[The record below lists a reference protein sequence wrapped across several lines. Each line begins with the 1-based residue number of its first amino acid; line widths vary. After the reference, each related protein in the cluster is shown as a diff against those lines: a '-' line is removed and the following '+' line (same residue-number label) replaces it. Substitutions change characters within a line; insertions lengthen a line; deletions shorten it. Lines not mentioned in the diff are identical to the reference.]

1 MLPHLKDRALTLV
14 RYPEG
19 VDQEFFFEKRCP
31 THRPEWVK
39 TAAVRLEGEEEMTVC
54 LVDDLPTLMWVANLA
69 ALELHVPLAR
79 TQSPDTPD
87 ALVFDLY
94 PGAPANVLDCARVA
108 LILRDLL
115 APLKLTGYC
124 KTSGKKGLHVFV
136 PLHHPGTTFDD
147 TKQFSRAVAEI
158 LQKNYPDLVTS
169 RMAKEYRRG
178 KVFINWSQNDGSK
191 TMVGVYSL
199 RGTDK
204 PMVSFPLTW
213 GEVEAAAG
221 RGDAEMLQVLYARPW
236 TGRKVGGSLSR
247 GAGKG
252 AAAAAPVTI
261 PPHPSPLPRPRVE
274 RGMKRFPGDSLEQ
287 RYFEELLA

>member
-31 THRPEWVK
+31 SHRPGWVK
-39 TAAVRLEGEEEMTVC
+39 TAAVHLEGEEEMTVC

-69 ALELHVPLAR
+69 SLELHVPLAR

-87 ALVFDLY
+87 ALVFDLD
-94 PGAPANVLDCARVA
+94 PGAPANVVDCARVA
-108 LILRDLL
+108 LILRELL
-115 APLKLTGYC
+115 APLKLTGYV

-158 LQKNYPDLVTS
+158 LQKNYPDLVTA
-169 RMAKEYRRG
+169 RMAKEYRQG
-178 KVFINWSQNDGSK
+178 KVFINWSQNDASK

-199 RGTDK
+199 RAGTK

-221 RGDAEMLQVLYARPW
+221 RGDPATLQILYAEAVDRAEKS
-236 TGRKVGGSLSR
+236 GDLFHEVLVQQQKL
-247 GAGKG
+247 
-252 AAAAAPVTI
+252 
-261 PPHPSPLPRPRVE
+261 PHL
-274 RGMKRFPGDSLEQ
+274 
-287 RYFEELLA
+287 